1 MLKDRL
7 KMRILWK
14 VVGVSLGLGL
24 VLTQF
29 TNCDVYSESSVF
41 SPSSLATCEGV
52 ACLRQHPDN
61 LELGTVSRLYVQNA
75 QVGAD
80 LGGDCN
86 EAGFPA
92 NVVTWEIVQGGTVIR
107 TCSQTSNC
115 GTCVNGRFQTYVNF
129 AGMPPQNDMQV
140 RVEIIGYV
148 DTTPYSNPLLAR
160 KTVQVQTN

>member
-1 MLKDRL
+1 MFKERL
-7 KMRILWK
+7 KTGIIWK
-14 VVGVSLGLGL
+14 VAGVALGLGL

-41 SPSSLATCEGV
+41 SPASVSTCEGGL
-52 ACLRQHPDN
+52 CPRQNPDH

-86 EAGFPA
+86 EAGFPSNA
-92 NVVTWEIVQGGTVIR
+92 VNWEIVQGGTVIR

-115 GTCVNGRFQTYVNF
+115 GICVNGRFQTYVNF

-148 DTTPYSNPLLAR
+148 DTTPYSNPILAR